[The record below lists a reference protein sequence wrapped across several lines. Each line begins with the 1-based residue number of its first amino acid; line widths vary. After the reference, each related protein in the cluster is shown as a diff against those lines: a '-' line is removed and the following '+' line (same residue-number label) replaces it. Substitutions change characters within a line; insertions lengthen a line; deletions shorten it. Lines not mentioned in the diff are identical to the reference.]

1 MSQKIIRGVKFSL
14 PKKNKGCKMIKGYK
28 ILDYEKAAKSPCD
41 DITENPQVRVGAAQS
56 RGSFRIHGQ
65 KVC

>member
-1 MSQKIIRGVKFSL
+1 M
-14 PKKNKGCKMIKGYK
+14 KGYK

-41 DITENPQVRVGAAQS
+41 NITENPQVGVGAAQTW
-56 RGSFRIHGQ
+56 GSFRIHGQ

>member
-14 PKKNKGCKMIKGYK
+14 PKKNKGCKMMKGYK

-41 DITENPQVRVGAAQS
+41 NITENPQVGVGAAQT
-56 RGSFRIHGQ
+56 
-65 KVC
+65 